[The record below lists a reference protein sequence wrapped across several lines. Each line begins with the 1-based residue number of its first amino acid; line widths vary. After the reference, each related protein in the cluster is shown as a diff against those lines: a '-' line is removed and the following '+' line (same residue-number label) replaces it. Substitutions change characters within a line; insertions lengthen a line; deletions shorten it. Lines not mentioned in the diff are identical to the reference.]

1 MTLTPELPGTDVV
14 TGRWLTDHSWNRP
27 TWTIADLEAAKRGR
41 TISVVLPALN
51 EEETVGSVVETITPL
66 LGGLVDELIVLDSGS
81 TDETEIRAIA
91 AGAKVISREVALP
104 EVEPQPGKG
113 EVLWRSLAA
122 ATGDIVVFVDSDLLD
137 PDPMFVPKAGR
148 PAPHHRGCAPGQGLL
163 PATVEDQRQRG
174 RQRRGARHRAGR
186 APTACVA
193 ATRAELRVA
202 AARRRVR
209 RHP

>member
-27 TWTIADLEAAKRGR
+27 AWTIDELVAAKAGR

-81 TDETEIRAIA
+81 TDDTEIRAVA
-91 AGAKVISREVALP
+91 AGARVISREVALP

-113 EVLWRSLAA
+113 EGLWRPAA
-122 ATGDIVVFVDSDLLD
+122 
-137 PDPMFVPKAGR
+137 
-148 PAPHHRGCAPGQGLL
+148 PAPGGRLVLCPG
-163 PATVEDQRQRG
+163 
-174 RQRRGARHRAGR
+174 
-186 APTACVA
+186 
-193 ATRAELRVA
+193 
-202 AARRRVR
+202 AARRLVARIVSPHVGPAPR
-209 RHP
+209 P